1 MRWRPCRRRSPSFRP
16 RLPSGSGISTI
27 PICTRRIAR
36 NSTRPPQHSQAR
48 RRNCRKPK
56 KDGSTSKCCANKSN
70 RLNPTGLTQ
79 MTSPLAAKI
88 ARDYGTP
95 AVVIDMDLVERNIA
109 RIQAA
114 CNEAGVANRPHIKTH
129 KSPLLAKLQIAAGAK
144 GITCQK
150 LGEAE
155 VMADA
160 GIDDILISY
169 NLIGEEKMARLG
181 ALQAKAGMTVAADNS
196 VVVAGLPQAAAASGR
211 PLSVVVECDTGRKR
225 AGVAT
230 PAEAIALAREIAA
243 SKGLTFAGFMLYP
256 TETGWTEAQ
265 KFYDEAL
272 AGVRAHGLDAAMV
285 STGGTPNLKNV
296 GKLKGATEHRPRTYI
311 YNDRMQVAA
320 GVASWDDC
328 ALHIYSTVVSR
339 AGPDRGILDA
349 GSKTLTSDTGGGL
362 EGHGL
367 ILEHPEARIAR
378 FAEEHG
384 FLDLARSNTRPN
396 VGDVVRIVPNHVC
409 VVVNM
414 MDEVVMVRG
423 DEIIGTLPVAA
434 RGKLR

>member
-1 MRWRPCRRRSPSFRP
+1 
-16 RLPSGSGISTI
+16 
-27 PICTRRIAR
+27 
-36 NSTRPPQHSQAR
+36 
-48 RRNCRKPK
+48 
-56 KDGSTSKCCANKSN
+56 
-70 RLNPTGLTQ
+70 
-79 MTSPLAAKI
+79 MTTPLAAKI
-88 ARDYGTP
+88 AREYGTP
-95 AVVIDMDLVERNIA
+95 CAVIDMDRVERNIA
-109 RIQAA
+109 RIQKA
-114 CNEAGVANRPHIKTH
+114 CDDAGIANRPHIKTH
-129 KSPLLAKLQIAAGAK
+129 KNPTIARMQVAAGAK

-155 VMADA
+155 IMANA

-169 NLIGEEKMARLG
+169 NLLGEEKMARLG
-181 ALQAKAGMTVAADNS
+181 ALQAKANMTVAADNS
-196 VVVAGLPQAAAASGR
+196 TVVAGLPKAAAASGR

-225 AGVAT
+225 AGVET

-243 SKGLTFAGFMLYP
+243 SKGLEFAGFMLYP
-256 TETGWTEAQ
+256 TETGWAEAQ

-272 AGVRAHGLDAAMV
+272 AGVRAHGLDAKIV
-285 STGGTPNLKNV
+285 STGGTPNLVNI
-296 GKLKGATEHRPRTYI
+296 GKLKGGTEHRFGTYI

-339 AGPDRGILDA
+339 AAPERGILDA
-349 GSKTLTSDTGGGL
+349 GSKTLTSDTGGL
-362 EGHGL
+362 DGHGL
-367 ILEHPEARIAR
+367 ILEHPEAKIAK

-384 FLDLARSNTRPN
+384 FLDLSRSNTRPN

-423 DEIIGTLPVAA
+423 EEIIGTLPVAA

>member
-1 MRWRPCRRRSPSFRP
+1 
-16 RLPSGSGISTI
+16 
-27 PICTRRIAR
+27 
-36 NSTRPPQHSQAR
+36 
-48 RRNCRKPK
+48 
-56 KDGSTSKCCANKSN
+56 
-70 RLNPTGLTQ
+70 
-79 MTSPLAAKI
+79 MTTPLAAKI

-95 AVVIDMDLVERNIA
+95 IAVIDMEKVERNIA

-114 CNEAGVANRPHIKTH
+114 CDKAGVANRPHIKTH

-155 VMADA
+155 VMAEA

-169 NLIGEEKMARLG
+169 NLLGDEKMARLG
-181 ALQAKAGMTVAADNS
+181 ALQARANVTVAADNS
-196 VVVAGLPQAAAASGR
+196 VVISGLPQAAAVSGR

-225 AGVAT
+225 AGVET
-230 PAEAIALAREIAA
+230 PGEAIALAKEIAA
-243 SKGLTFAGFMLYP
+243 SEGLRFAGFMLYP
-256 TETGWTEAQ
+256 TEAGWAEAQ

-272 AGVRAHGLDAAMV
+272 AGVRAAGLDAAIV
-285 STGGTPNLKNV
+285 STGGTPNLKNI
-296 GKLKGATEHRPRTYI
+296 GKLKGGTEHRFGTYI

-320 GVASWDDC
+320 GVAEWDDC
-328 ALHIYSTVVSR
+328 ALNIYSTVVSR

-349 GSKTLTSDTGGGL
+349 GSKTLTSDTGGL
-362 EGHGL
+362 DGHGL
-367 ILEHPEARIAR
+367 ILEHPEAKIAR

-396 VGDVVRIVPNHVC
+396 IGDVVRIVPNHVC

-414 MDEVVMVRG
+414 MDDVLMVRG
-423 DEIIGTLPVAA
+423 DEIIGLLPVAA